1 MSQQL
6 EKYVPIVEDGIRAL
20 GVDPATI
27 KGQTFGEWYLQ
38 RGSATVL
45 VKINTVNAYNGVKDI
60 LVILTAIA
68 KVPTNNK
75 EVLFQKL
82 LEENHKL
89 LNERFTVFN
98 GQICLV
104 SSRDMLGMDAQEVQS
119 MVDGQS
125 YAADL
130 LDDKVREFVAAN
142 A

>member
-6 EKYVPIVEDGIRAL
+6 EKFIPIVEGGIQSL
-20 GVDPATI
+20 GVDPASI
-27 KGQTFGEWYLQ
+27 RGQVFGEWYLQ

-68 KVPTNNK
+68 SVPARNQ
-75 EVLFQKL
+75 EVLFRKL

-89 LNERFTVFN
+89 LNERFTIFN
-98 GQICLV
+98 DQICLV
-104 SSRDMLGMDAQEVQS
+104 SSRDMQGMDAQEVHS
-119 MVDGQS
+119 MIDGQS